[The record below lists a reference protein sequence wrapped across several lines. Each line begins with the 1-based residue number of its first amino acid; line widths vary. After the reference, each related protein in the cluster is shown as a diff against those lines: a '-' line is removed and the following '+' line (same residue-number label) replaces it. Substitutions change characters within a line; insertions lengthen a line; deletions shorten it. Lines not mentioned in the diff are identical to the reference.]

1 MQTLAEVA
9 VDPRNFHVQRLVVL
23 LMQPDNAGIFRLTA
37 DPPMTERAFEFPA
50 LGYIQ
55 SPYKQKFAI
64 PRQPGLI
71 TEAKGELVL
80 HPPYA
85 DDAMVRGIEEFSHL
99 WLVFVFH
106 ETANKGWSPMVR
118 PPRLGGN
125 TKKGVFATR
134 ATFRP
139 NPIGLSV
146 VKLDGV
152 SRRGALLVL
161 HLSGIDLLDGTP
173 VLDIKPYLS
182 YSDALPQALSGFADT
197 APETDMTVSFSSD
210 ALEFC
215 QSQQQYPELQT
226 FIEKVLKQDPRPP
239 YKKQREDVQTYGM
252 TLYHYNIKWTVDGNH
267 NHVSTIV
274 PNPVDRPAAASDC
287 RTDSADPTG
296 AHQQ

>member
-1 MQTLAEVA
+1 MDQTF
-9 VDPRNFHVQRLVVL
+9 N
-23 LMQPDNAGIFRLTA
+23 
-37 DPPMTERAFEFPA
+37 FPA
-50 LGYIQ
+50 LGFIQ

-71 TEAKGELVL
+71 PEARGELVL

-85 DDAMVRGIEEFSHL
+85 DDAIVRGIEAFSHL

-106 ETANKGWSPMVR
+106 ETADKGWSPMVR

-146 VKLDGV
+146 VKLEGV
-152 SRRGALLVL
+152 SRRGELLVL

-173 VLDIKPYLS
+173 VLDIKPYLP
-182 YSDALPQALSGFADT
+182 YSDALPDALGGFADA
-197 APETDMTVSFSSD
+197 APETAMTVSFSET
-210 ALEFC
+210 AAQFC
-215 QSQQQYPELQT
+215 QKQQQYPHLQL

-239 YKKQREDVQTYGM
+239 YKKQREDIQTYGM

-267 NHVSTIV
+267 NHVTDIFVLPVEHVAAEPVAAGTSTGT
-274 PNPVDRPAAASDC
+274 DAAAV
-287 RTDSADPTG
+287 TG
-296 AHQQ
+296 AGQ

>member
-1 MQTLAEVA
+1 M
-9 VDPRNFHVQRLVVL
+9 DQRF
-23 LMQPDNAGIFRLTA
+23 N
-37 DPPMTERAFEFPA
+37 FPA
-50 LGYIQ
+50 LGFIR

-71 TEAKGELVL
+71 PEARGELVL

-85 DDAMVRGIEEFSHL
+85 DDAIVRGIEAFSHL

-106 ETANKGWSPMVR
+106 ETADKGWSPMVR

-146 VKLDGV
+146 VKLEGI
-152 SRRGALLVL
+152 SRRGELLVL

-173 VLDIKPYLS
+173 VLDIKPYLP
-182 YSDALPQALSGFADT
+182 YSDSLPDALGGFADA
-197 APETDMTVSFSSD
+197 APETAMTVSFSD
-210 ALEFC
+210 AAVQFC
-215 QSQQQYPELQT
+215 QKQHKYPHLQL

-239 YKKQREDVQTYGM
+239 YKKQREDIQTYGM

-267 NHVSTIV
+267 NHVTDIFVLPADHVAAES
-274 PNPVDRPAAASDC
+274 AAADASPGSD
-287 RTDSADPTG
+287 TAGITG
-296 AHQQ
+296 AGEQ